1 MIIFGYSAHTN
12 SYFIH
17 DIDEYFK
24 PCLPT
29 ILSPFVNSYNNTY
42 ISRQMSRQFS

>member
-1 MIIFGYSAHTN
+1 MKICGYSAHTN

-17 DIDEYFK
+17 DIDEYLK

-29 ILSPFVNSYNNTY
+29 DLSPFVNIYYNT
-42 ISRQMSRQFS
+42 